1 MKIIQDLPG
10 RERFDLLGS
19 KGSFKSHLLDRQR
32 PMFEQR
38 RVLTFFDS
46 DDLISEN

>member
-1 MKIIQDLPG
+1 MKVIQDLPG

-19 KGSFKSHLLDRQR
+19 KGSNQTS
-32 PMFEQR
+32 
-38 RVLTFFDS
+38 LTDIVRCLNKDAYSLFDS